1 MVTLQRPFST
11 SLADFASQTRR
22 WRRPGR
28 CAALLWCAL
37 ARPLRRWPSPV
48 LLGLAFANLLAALV
62 LHPADMA
69 LATRMA
75 VDIVHFAF
83 VPLLGAALVCAGAS
97 LGPGRS
103 GVAVGTRAVALA
115 ILAFGALVSA
125 ALTAALVQG
134 WRGDAPV
141 NAAAYVFGIFPG
153 LGMHLAHL
161 VALVV
166 FGQALRRGW
175 VGAAATTALYVAVAA
190 LPAASGVDHPLQRF
204 GGRPLPWSEMAGF
217 GPFLPGWI
225 AAAIAWSAVSILLLA
240 AAHVL
245 VLARSRRRLG
255 WTRLRT
261 TGAVAW
267 AAAVFATVAGGWLLA
282 NDGEVPPAGIVQT
295 GVEPQPRYARLAL
308 DLEILPRQR
317 RVTVR
322 GTAILAQDASA
333 QATELRLG
341 LPAGLVMD
349 DIAVTGERLPSPPR
363 TVRFRLTRPLEPGER
378 LRLAFAGFLAA
389 PPLPRLR
396 DRPRLLANGAAFALA
411 DVVPVVGGAAA
422 ATQEALLQARVGT
435 SIEQVVV
442 APGEPTGQWKEEGRS
457 YFEFRTAQAVP
468 LTATIHSGRYL
479 RLASQDSGIVA
490 FVHADHRHLGEAL
503 LARIEGRAG
512 GQRLVEVPDFHRAFA
527 APLPSRGRIEAA
539 TFAPPSAG
547 GIVPVSELALLSLA
561 VRPAPT
567 SPTSQAL
574 ATARARRAPT
584 AAPGRSFPQHRRYGL
599 QLGE

>member
-1 MVTLQRPFST
+1 M
-11 SLADFASQTRR
+11 
-22 WRRPGR
+22 
-28 CAALLWCAL
+28 
-37 ARPLRRWPSPV
+37 
-48 LLGLAFANLLAALV
+48 LLGLAFANLVAALV

-83 VPLLGAALVCAGAS
+83 APLLGTALVCAGAA

-103 GVAVGTRAVALA
+103 GVAVGARAAALA
-115 ILAFGALVSA
+115 ILASGALVAA

-134 WRGDAPV
+134 WREDAPAD
-141 NAAAYVFGIFPG
+141 AAAYALGIFPG

-175 VGAAATTALYVAVAA
+175 AGAAASTAIYVAVRA
-190 LPAASGVDHPLQRF
+190 LPAASGVDHPLLRF
-204 GGRPLPWSEMAGF
+204 GGPPLRWSDMAGF

-240 AAHVL
+240 AAHLL

-261 TGAVAW
+261 TGAAAW
-267 AAAVFATVAGGWLLA
+267 AAAVLGAVAGGWLLA
-282 NDGEVPPAGIVQT
+282 NDGEVPQAGVVQT
-295 GVEPQPRYARLAL
+295 SADPQPRYARLTL

-333 QATELRLG
+333 PVTELRLG
-341 LPAGLVMD
+341 LPAGLVLD

-363 TVRFRLTRPLEPGER
+363 TTRFRLTRPLEPGER

-389 PPLPRLR
+389 PPLPRLT
-396 DRPRLLANGAAFALA
+396 DHPRLLANGAAFALA

-442 APGEPTGQWKEEGRS
+442 APGESVGRWREEGRS
-457 YFEFRTAQAVP
+457 YFEFRTARAVS
-468 LTATIHSGRYL
+468 LAATIHSGRYL
-479 RLASQDSGIVA
+479 RLESHKSGVVA
-490 FVHADHRHLGEAL
+490 FMHGGHRHLGEAL
-503 LARIEGRAG
+503 LAGSQTERDG
-512 GQRLVEVPDFHRAFA
+512 GASSSAASQRLVEVPDFRRTFA
-527 APLPSRGRIEAA
+527 APLPRRGGIGAEI
-539 TFAPPSAG
+539 FASPSAG
-547 GIVPVSELALLSLA
+547 GIAPVSELALLSLDVNPA
-561 VRPAPT
+561 APPPRPP
-567 SPTSQAL
+567 
-574 ATARARRAPT
+574 ARRAAEGTPT
-584 AAPGRSFPQHRRYGL
+584 APEPRGVRRAGAAHL
-599 QLGE
+599 LP